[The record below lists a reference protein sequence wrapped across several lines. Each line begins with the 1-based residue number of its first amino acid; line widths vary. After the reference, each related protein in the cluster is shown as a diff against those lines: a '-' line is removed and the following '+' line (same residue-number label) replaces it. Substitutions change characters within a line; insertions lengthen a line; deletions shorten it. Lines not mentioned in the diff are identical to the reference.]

1 MDTTHTQFIA
11 SIILPLMLLICTAVY
26 TVINYKMIKESK
38 ATRLQ
43 KITPNIVAYLSTT
56 EIHGSGTLILYITN
70 IGEGVAR
77 NVKCEIYKDFE
88 WIKGDPLCNRGIF
101 KSGINVFPPQYK
113 LQYYIL
119 TSCGSFDFSREDA
132 YIEFDII
139 CEDILGTEIRSRF
152 KLSFKEMDAQNY
164 SSPPNDYKNSVV
176 YHLKNINETLKKKG

>member
-26 TVINYKMIKESK
+26 TVINYKMLKESK

-101 KSGINVFPPQYK
+101 KSGINVVK
-113 LQYYIL
+113 DMMGTMSNTLIL
-119 TSCGSFDFSREDA
+119 AFTGGAVNTMILIYA
-132 YIEFDII
+132 YIMPYMQVVNMYSIGIEVIKGI
-139 CEDILGTEIRSRF
+139 SGTLGIVLTVPLVSLISA
-152 KLSFKEMDAQNY
+152 K
-164 SSPPNDYKNSVV
+164 V
-176 YHLKNINETLKKKG
+176 YGK

>member
-26 TVINYKMIKESK
+26 TVINYKMLKESR

-56 EIHGSGTLILYITN
+56 EIHGSGTLILHITN

-101 KSGINVFPPQYK
+101 QSGINVFPPQYK

-152 KLSFKEMDAQNY
+152 KLSFKEIDAQNY

-176 YHLKNINETLKKKG
+176 YHLKNINETLKNKG

>member
-1 MDTTHTQFIA
+1 M
-11 SIILPLMLLICTAVY
+11 
-26 TVINYKMIKESK
+26 
-38 ATRLQ
+38 Q

-132 YIEFDII
+132 YVEFDII

>member
-26 TVINYKMIKESK
+26 TVINYKMLKESR

-56 EIHGSGTLILYITN
+56 EIHGSGTLILHITN

-88 WIKGDPLCNRGIF
+88 WNKGDPLCNR
-101 KSGINVFPPQYK
+101 
-113 LQYYIL
+113 
-119 TSCGSFDFSREDA
+119 
-132 YIEFDII
+132 
-139 CEDILGTEIRSRF
+139 
-152 KLSFKEMDAQNY
+152 
-164 SSPPNDYKNSVV
+164 
-176 YHLKNINETLKKKG
+176 

>member
-1 MDTTHTQFIA
+1 
-11 SIILPLMLLICTAVY
+11 
-26 TVINYKMIKESK
+26 
-38 ATRLQ
+38 
-43 KITPNIVAYLSTT
+43 
-56 EIHGSGTLILYITN
+56 
-70 IGEGVAR
+70 
-77 NVKCEIYKDFE
+77 
-88 WIKGDPLCNRGIF
+88 F

-152 KLSFKEMDAQNY
+152 KLSFKEIDAQNY

-176 YHLKNINETLKKKG
+176 YHLKNINETLKNKG

>member
-26 TVINYKMIKESK
+26 TVINYKMLKESK

-119 TSCGSFDFSREDA
+119 TSC
-132 YIEFDII
+132 
-139 CEDILGTEIRSRF
+139 EDILGTEIRSRF